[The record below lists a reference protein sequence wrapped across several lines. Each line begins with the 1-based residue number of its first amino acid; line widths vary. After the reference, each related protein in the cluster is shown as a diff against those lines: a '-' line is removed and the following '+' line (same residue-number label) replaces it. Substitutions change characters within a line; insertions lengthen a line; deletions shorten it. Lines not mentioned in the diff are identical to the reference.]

1 MGGSGIND
9 ALQTSL
15 GTVAHIGFG
24 RGAADERD
32 MPVAEC
38 NQVLDSRTCG
48 GVIINAHACVEPI
61 GGGDVDADNRH
72 VHMLQSLH
80 LSRFDVE
87 GADNHRIRIASHGQ
101 IRKEVMALGGVA
113 HGGGHSVVA
122 GGAQR
127 RVKAGED
134 VCIEPGGD
142 GLAGQQR
149 NAERLAGLQCG
160 GRARDGVVELFGR
173 GHHSVSS
180 LWKH

>member
-1 MGGSGIND
+1 MGGSSVDD
-9 ALQTSL
+9 ALQASL

-24 RGAADERD
+24 RCAADECD

-38 NQVLDSRTCG
+38 NQVLDGRTCG
-48 GVIINAHACVEPI
+48 GVIVNAHACVEPI
-61 GGGDVDADNRH
+61 GGGNVDADNRH

-80 LSRFDVE
+80 FSRLNVE

-113 HGGGHSVVA
+113 HGVGHSVVA

>member
-15 GTVAHIGFG
+15 GTVAHVGFG

-38 NQVLDSRTCG
+38 NQVLDGRTCG
-48 GVIINAHACVEPI
+48 GVIVNAHACVEPI
-61 GGGDVDADNRH
+61 GGGNVDADNRH

-80 LSRFDVE
+80 FSRLNVE

-113 HGGGHSVVA
+113 HGVGT
-122 GGAQR
+122 
-127 RVKAGED
+127 
-134 VCIEPGGD
+134 
-142 GLAGQQR
+142 
-149 NAERLAGLQCG
+149 
-160 GRARDGVVELFGR
+160 
-173 GHHSVSS
+173 VS
-180 LWKH
+180 